1 MDEDLDY
8 NFVEGS
14 NVIGGSATKDPDVAN
29 VSILK
34 QILTELKT
42 MKAEY
47 ATIDK
52 LNLDDKHFTIEQ
64 QLANNKWAVTLI
76 GTMELMIS
84 EKLKE
89 VQ

>member
-8 NFVEGS
+8 NFIQLSGVLSGENS
-14 NVIGGSATKDPDVAN
+14 KDPDVAN
-29 VSILK
+29 VSVLK

-42 MKAEY
+42 MKAQY
-47 ATIDK
+47 ATVDK
-52 LNLDDKHFTIEQ
+52 LGLDDKHFTIEQ
-64 QLANNKWAVTLI
+64 QLANNKWAITLI
-76 GTMELMIS
+76 STIQLMIN

>member
-8 NFVEGS
+8 NFTQSSGVL
-14 NVIGGSATKDPDVAN
+14 GGFDTKDPDVAN
-29 VSILK
+29 VSVLK
-34 QILTELKT
+34 QISTELKT

-47 ATIDK
+47 ATIDR

-76 GTMELMIS
+76 GTMELMIN

-89 VQ
+89 IQ